1 MGTVHNSQPYKHTD
15 AVMPS
20 GITASDYCDL
30 VSDAR
35 RLAGRHPDQAT
46 RVIDFTVEKAE
57 VPVTPL
63 VRVAVI
69 GAPAKIVAETPAV
82 C

>member
-1 MGTVHNSQPYKHTD
+1 MGRWGAASNRHAHKNTD

-20 GITASDYCDL
+20 GITASDCCDL
-30 VSDAR
+30 MSEP
-35 RLAGRHPDQAT
+35 GRHLDQAT

-63 VRVAVI
+63 VRVAVM